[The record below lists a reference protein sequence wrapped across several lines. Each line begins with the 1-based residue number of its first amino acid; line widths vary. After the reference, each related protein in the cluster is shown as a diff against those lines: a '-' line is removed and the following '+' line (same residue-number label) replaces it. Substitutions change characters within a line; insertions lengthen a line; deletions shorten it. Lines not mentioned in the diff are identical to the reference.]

1 MKHILKVTAMLLLT
15 TFLYSLSSCKK
26 ESDQGLPPNISFK
39 TGATYIS
46 SDATVAKDSSLTV
59 GISASKSE
67 GNDILTKMT
76 ITVSYDGGADSTI
89 HTENVDASMA
99 DNYSKDFTIKT
110 RNQAGTEKYTFSV
123 VSKDGIV
130 NSVKLTFTVK

>member
-15 TFLYSLSSCKK
+15 GFIYSLSSCKK
-26 ESDQGLPPNISFK
+26 ESDQGLPPNIAFK
-39 TGATYIS
+39 TGANYIS

-59 GISASKSE
+59 GVNASKSE